1 MDCPLALISSENF
14 LVFYESFLYLLVF
27 LYVFIKKESI
37 KDALSRLYAITR
49 ADPRVMRVVHWF
61 KAKFL
66 LTIDVLFHKSYFSR
80 NATWKVS
87 KYGVSS
93 GPYFPVFEQNMQ
105 SENRKIRTRKNSL
118 FGHFSRSDS
127 RMLVQVFQRNA
138 KIRTFTSRV
147 NFVDN
152 NEIIIASRIQKFS
165 ARITMN
171 ELSINNG
178 LSIILWFQIWTGG
191 LKNGTHWWSMLD
203 LQSKQEMFLF
213 DSFVLMG
220 L

>member
-1 MDCPLALISSENF
+1 M
-14 LVFYESFLYLLVF
+14 
-27 LYVFIKKESI
+27 
-37 KDALSRLYAITR
+37 
-49 ADPRVMRVVHWF
+49 
-61 KAKFL
+61 
-66 LTIDVLFHKSYFSR
+66 
-80 NATWKVS
+80 S